1 MTPGQRAEG
10 SRSGETV
17 RGQMAGVF
25 VWAQNTGKSLLQL
38 SRTPAPAACSLMGMV
53 VTLSPQ
59 GCAELW

>member
-1 MTPGQRAEG
+1 
-10 SRSGETV
+10 
-17 RGQMAGVF
+17 MAGVF

-38 SRTPAPAACSLMGMV
+38 SRTPAPAACRLMGMV